1 MSALTNAYI
10 FLILAIIA
18 EVIGTLYLRE
28 TEGFTKIAPSIITAI
43 SYAASFY
50 WLSFTLDEI
59 PVGVAY
65 ATWSGVGIFLI
76 TFLAAI
82 KYLQLPNLLTSVG
95 MIFVISGVVLINLF
109 SSETRGLTTLHLS
122 FHFSK
127 KIYFFCV
134 LYF

>member
-10 FLILAIIA
+10 FLILAIVA

-28 TEGFTKIAPSIITAI
+28 TEGFTKIIPSLITAI

-59 PVGVAY
+59 PIGVAY

-76 TFLAAI
+76 TCLAAI
-82 KYLQLPNLLTSVG
+82 KYFQLS
-95 MIFVISGVVLINLF
+95 LI
-109 SSETRGLTTLHLS
+109 H
-122 FHFSK
+122 
-127 KIYFFCV
+127 I
-134 LYF
+134 

>member
-10 FLILAIIA
+10 FLILAIVA

-28 TEGFTKIAPSIITAI
+28 TEGFTKIIPSLITAI

-59 PVGVAY
+59 PIGVAY

-76 TFLAAI
+76 
-82 KYLQLPNLLTSVG
+82 V
-95 MIFVISGVVLINLF
+95 GVVLINLF
-109 SSETRGLTTLHLS
+109 STD
-122 FHFSK
+122 
-127 KIYFFCV
+127 Y
-134 LYF
+134 

>member
-76 TFLAAI
+76 TFW
-82 KYLQLPNLLTSVG
+82 LQLSTYNCQ
-95 MIFVISGVVLINLF
+95 
-109 SSETRGLTTLHLS
+109 
-122 FHFSK
+122 
-127 KIYFFCV
+127 IYS
-134 LYF
+134 LQLE

>member
-10 FLILAIIA
+10 FLILAINA
-18 EVIGTLYLRE
+18 DVIGTLNLRE
-28 TEGFTKIAPSIITAI
+28 TEAFTKVIPSVITAI

-76 TFLAAI
+76 TGLAAI
-82 KYLQLPNLLTSVG
+82 KYLQIPNLFTTIG
-95 MIFVISGVVLINLF
+95 MGFVIVGVVLINLF
-109 SSETRGLTTLHLS
+109 SSEIKELTNSTGLYYLS
-122 FHFSK
+122 K
-127 KIYFFCV
+127 
-134 LYF
+134 

>member
-28 TEGFTKIAPSIITAI
+28 TEGFTKIVPSIVTAI

-95 MIFVISGVVLINLF
+95 MIFVIIGVVLINLF
-109 SSETRGLTTLHLS
+109 STEN
-122 FHFSK
+122 
-127 KIYFFCV
+127 
-134 LYF
+134 

>member
-76 TFLAAI
+76 TFLAHFDH
-82 KYLQLPNLLTSVG
+82 LLGSKMVKNH
-95 MIFVISGVVLINLF
+95 VKKRPKKD
-109 SSETRGLTTLHLS
+109 SEN
-122 FHFSK
+122 
-127 KIYFFCV
+127 
-134 LYF
+134 

>member
-28 TEGFTKIAPSIITAI
+28 TEGFTKVIPSVITAI

-50 WLSFTLDEI
+50 WLSITLDEI

-76 TFLAAI
+76 TGLAAI
-82 KYLQLPNLLTSVG
+82 KYLQIPNLYTTVG
-95 MIFVISGVVLINLF
+95 MGFVIVGVVLINLF
-109 SSETRGLTTLHLS
+109 SSEN
-122 FHFSK
+122 
-127 KIYFFCV
+127 
-134 LYF
+134 